1 MTVQV
6 EIRKAIEGGGGGRGR
21 EVKVRQESRGGGGWE
36 KVGRQRGKGW
46 DQWRGKEG
54 AGRK

>member
-6 EIRKAIEGGGGGRGR
+6 AIMKAIELLGGGRGR

-46 DQWRGKEG
+46 EKWRGKEG